1 MQVAIYINKD
11 DVRYRLELFQDENI
25 SITSSIQNVNDISK
39 VFTDYSQSFTVPA
52 TPNNNKIFAHWYE
65 NSIDDGFN
73 ANKRYD
79 AEIEISHTPFRK
91 GRIELKS
98 ANRDKGNITHYSLA
112 FYGTL
117 KSLTDKFGEDK
128 LINLTNLN
136 DIINFNY
143 SKINVVNSVVNSN
156 TLDIAFPLISSER
169 AWQYGGG
176 GVDDISTSDGSIKYT
191 ELFPAVRVR
200 KIFEAIEDKY
210 GISFVGNFLSD
221 KRFTELFLY
230 AKNSEA
236 FTFNS
241 NVLDIDLTSITGDVA
256 PNFDV
261 DLTNNTITYYGKGL
275 HRYGISFTF
284 GVTTPLPETITKLH
298 VYENGVFSQ
307 IIKIEGS
314 NRIDVAPP
322 KQIPTTYSFKL
333 ESNGVVTASSF
344 GIYVVETEADSPR
357 IRVYNATVNTSG
369 LSSSILPIVSLLPDM
384 KITDFFSGILK
395 MFNLTAYSENENVYN
410 IEPLE
415 DWYNAGKIRDITKYV
430 SLDGEITRAPFY
442 KVMNFQYEKSESLI
456 NRAFA
461 DTFQREYGDLKY
473 TFDVESDGDEYTIK
487 LPFENLMHQKFS
499 GTKLHVGYCLKSD
512 LNPYVPK
519 PILLYKYGNISTDV
533 NFYLEPDVNFSF
545 HGSART
551 SYNAFGQDLEKV
563 TNEFHT
569 LNWGLENSTL
579 LNGVVENTL
588 FSDYYLSY
596 LSNIYNRK
604 ARIIKIEGVADTYL
618 MSVLKLN
625 DRVVIRDKRYVI
637 NNIQTELNT
646 GKINL
651 ELLTDFRAI

>member
-1 MQVAIYINKD
+1 MQVAIYIYKD

-79 AEIEISHTPFRK
+79 AEIEINHTPFRK

-98 ANRDKGNITHYSLA
+98 ANRDKGNITHYSLV
-112 FYGTL
+112 FYGSL

-136 DIINFNY
+136 DLIPFTYNAT
-143 SKINVVNSVVNSN
+143 NVVNSVVNSN
-156 TLDIAFPLISSER
+156 TLDIAFPLISSEKS
-169 AWQYGGG
+169 WQYGGG
-176 GVDDISTSDGSIKYT
+176 VDDVSTSGSSIDYT

-210 GISFVGNFLSD
+210 GISFVGNFLTD

-241 NVLDIDLTSITGDVA
+241 NILDLDLTSTTGTIA

-261 DLTNNTITYYGKGL
+261 DLINNSVQFFGYGGNIN
-275 HRYGISFTF
+275 RVEFDFS
-284 GVTTPLPETITKLH
+284 VTTSLPDTISKLH
-298 VYENGVFSQ
+298 IYENGVL
-307 IIKIEGS
+307 
-314 NRIDVAPP
+314 NRIVETTGTNKISIIYYDLSTPET
-322 KQIPTTYSFKL
+322 QTPTTFTFKL

-344 GIYVVETEADSPR
+344 GIYVIEDDTPNPDL
-357 IRVYNATVNTSG
+357 IYDATVNTSG
-369 LSSSILPIVSLLPDM
+369 LASSILPIVSLLPDM

-430 SLDGEITRAPFY
+430 NLDGEITRAPFY

-461 DTFQREYGDLKY
+461 DTFQREFGDLKY

-499 GTKLHVGYCLKSD
+499 GTKLHVGYCLKLD
-512 LNPYVPK
+512 LKPYVPK

-533 NFYLEPDVNFSF
+533 NFYLE
-545 HGSART
+545 GSART
-551 SYNAFGQDLEKV
+551 SYNAFGQDIEKI
-563 TNEFHT
+563 TDEFHT

-604 ARIIKIEGVADTYL
+604 SRIIKIEGVADTYL

-651 ELLTDFRAI
+651 ELLTDFREI

>member
-1 MQVAIYINKD
+1 MQVAIYIYKD

-79 AEIEISHTPFRK
+79 AEIEINTVPFRK
-91 GRIELKS
+91 GRIELHS
-98 ANRDKGNITHYSLA
+98 ASRDNGDITHYSLV

-128 LINLTNLN
+128 LINLTNIN
-136 DIINFNY
+136 DLIVFTYNAT
-143 SKINVVNSVVNSN
+143 NVVNSVVNSN
-156 TLDIAFPLISSER
+156 TLDIAFPLISSEKS
-169 AWQYGGG
+169 WQYGG
-176 GVDDISTSDGSIKYT
+176 GVDDISTSGGSIDYT
-191 ELFPAVRVR
+191 ELFPAIRVK
-200 KIFEAIEDKY
+200 KIFQAIEEKY
-210 GISFVGNFLSD
+210 NVSFLGNFLTD

-241 NVLDIDLTSITGDVA
+241 NVLDLDLTSITGTVA
-256 PNFDV
+256 PNFNV
-261 DLTNNTITYYGKGL
+261 DLTNNTIEYYGVSGNVEHL
-275 HRYGISFTF
+275 ELVF

-298 VYENGVFSQ
+298 VYENGVLSR
-307 IIKIEGS
+307 ILEITGS
-314 NRIDVAPP
+314 NTLSIIYYDLSTPP
-322 KQIPTTYSFKL
+322 TQTPTTFSFKL
-333 ESNGVVTASSF
+333 EANGIVTASNF
-344 GIYVVETEADSPR
+344 GIYVVEDDTPNPDL
-357 IRVYNATVNTSG
+357 IYDATVNTSG
-369 LSSSILPIVSLLPDM
+369 LASSILPIVSLLTDM
-384 KITDFFSGILK
+384 KVTDFFSGILK

-415 DWYNAGKIRDITKYV
+415 DWYNAGQIRDITKYV
-430 SLDGEITRAPFY
+430 NLDGEITRAPFY
-442 KVMNFQYEKSESLI
+442 KVMNFQYEKSDSLI
-456 NRAFA
+456 NRAFF

-512 LNPYVPK
+512 LKSYVPK

-533 NFYLEPDVNFSF
+533 NFYLQGV
-545 HGSART
+545 ART
-551 SYNAFGQDLEKV
+551 SYNAFGQDIEKV
-563 TNEFHT
+563 TNEFHS

-579 LNGVVENTL
+579 LNGVIENTL

-604 ARIIKIEGVADTYL
+604 SRIIKIEGVADTYL

>member
-1 MQVAIYINKD
+1 MQVAIYIYKD
-11 DVRYRLELFQDENI
+11 NERYRLELFQDENI

-52 TPNNNKIFAHWYE
+52 TTNNNKIFAHWYE

-79 AEIEISHTPFRK
+79 AEIEINTVPFRK
-91 GRIELKS
+91 GRIELQS
-98 ANRDKGNITHYSLA
+98 ANRDNGNIMHYALV

-143 SKINVVNSVVNSN
+143 SATNVVNSVVNAN
-156 TLDIAFPLISSER
+156 TLDIAFPLISSNK
-169 AWQYGGG
+169 AWQYGG
-176 GVDDISTSDGSIKYT
+176 GVDDISTSGGSIDYR
-191 ELFPAVRVR
+191 ELFPAVRV
-200 KIFEAIEDKY
+200 KSIFQAIEEKY
-210 GISFVGNFLSD
+210 NVSFLGNFLSD
-221 KRFTELFLY
+221 KRFTELFLL
-230 AKNSEA
+230 AKNSEKLLIQS
-236 FTFNS
+236 TLS
-241 NVLDIDLTSITGDVA
+241 T
-256 PNFDV
+256 V
-261 DLTNNTITYYGKGL
+261 DLVSNTGYDRGYFTIDFTANTITYNGSLDADDYSRRL
-275 HRYGISFTF
+275 DISVNVPSETTYELQIFKDDVLFQTINGTEPTSHTIF
-284 GVTTPLPETITKLH
+284 EDIWRDDLSLGV
-298 VYENGVFSQ
+298 
-307 IIKIEGS
+307 
-314 NRIDVAPP
+314 
-322 KQIPTTYSFKL
+322 YSFKI
-333 ESNGVVTASSF
+333 SSTDIANTYIVISTTA
-344 GIYVVETEADSPR
+344 V
-357 IRVYNATVNTSG
+357 NAMWSDTLTINTSFI
-369 LSSSILPIVSLLPDM
+369 SSGKLDVTKQMPDM
-384 KITDFFSGILK
+384 KVSDFFSGILK
-395 MFNLTAYSENENVYN
+395 MFNLTAYSENENEYN

-415 DWYNAGKIRDITKYV
+415 DWYNAGVIRDITKYV
-430 SLDGEITRAPFY
+430 NLDGEITRAPFY

-456 NRAFA
+456 NRAFF
-461 DTFQREYGDLKY
+461 DTFQREFGDLKY
-473 TFDVESDGDEYTIK
+473 TFDTESDGDEYTIK

-512 LNPYVPK
+512 LKPYVPK

-533 NFYLEPDVNFSF
+533 NFYLQGV
-545 HGSART
+545 ART
-551 SYNAFGQDLEKV
+551 SYNAFGQDIEKV
-563 TNEFHT
+563 TNEFHS

-579 LNGVVENTL
+579 LNGVIENTL

-604 ARIIKIEGVADTYL
+604 SRIIKIEGVADTYL

-625 DRVVIRDKRYVI
+625 DRVFIKDKRYII

>member
-1 MQVAIYINKD
+1 MQVAIYIYKD
-11 DVRYRLELFQDENI
+11 NVRYRLELFQDENI
-25 SITSSIQNVNDISK
+25 SITSSIQNVSDISK

-79 AEIEISHTPFRK
+79 AEIEINTVPFRK
-91 GRIELKS
+91 GRIELQS
-98 ANRDKGNITHYSLA
+98 ANRDNGNITHYALV

-143 SKINVVNSVVNSN
+143 SSTNVVNSVVNAN
-156 TLDIAFPLISSER
+156 TLDIAFPLISSDK

-176 GVDDISTSDGSIKYT
+176 IDDISTSGGSIDYR
-191 ELFPAVRVR
+191 ELFPAVRV
-200 KIFEAIEDKY
+200 KSIFQAIEEKY
-210 GISFVGNFLSD
+210 NVSFLGNFLTD
-221 KRFTELFLY
+221 KRFTELFLL
-230 AKNSEA
+230 AKNSEKLLIQSTLSTVDLVSNTGYDRGY
-236 FTFNS
+236 FTIDFTANS
-241 NVLDIDLTSITGDVA
+241 IAYNGRIDGDDISARLDISINVPSETTYELQIFKGDVLFQTINGTEPTSHNIFEDFFIDDFNTGD
-256 PNFDV
+256 
-261 DLTNNTITYYGKGL
+261 
-275 HRYGISFTF
+275 
-284 GVTTPLPETITKLH
+284 
-298 VYENGVFSQ
+298 
-307 IIKIEGS
+307 
-314 NRIDVAPP
+314 
-322 KQIPTTYSFKL
+322 YSFKI
-333 ESNGVVTASSF
+333 SSTD
-344 GIYVVETEADSPR
+344 IANTYIVIST
-357 IRVYNATVNTSG
+357 ATVNAMWSDTLTINTSFI
-369 LSSSILPIVSLLPDM
+369 SSGKLDVTKQMPDM
-384 KITDFFSGILK
+384 KVSDFFSGILK
-395 MFNLTAYSENENVYN
+395 MFNLTAYSEKENEYN

-415 DWYNAGKIRDITKYV
+415 DWYNAGVIRDITKYV
-430 SLDGEITRAPFY
+430 NLDGEITRAPFY

-456 NRAFA
+456 NRAFF
-461 DTFQREYGDLKY
+461 DTFQREFGDLKY
-473 TFDVESDGDEYTIK
+473 TFDNESDGDEYTIK

-519 PILLYKYGNISTDV
+519 PILLYKYGNINTDV
-533 NFYLEPDVNFSF
+533 NFYLQGV
-545 HGSART
+545 ART
-551 SYNAFGQDLEKV
+551 SYNAFGQDIEKV
-563 TNEFHT
+563 TNEFHS

-579 LNGVVENTL
+579 LNGVIENTL

-604 ARIIKIEGVADTYL
+604 SRIIKIEGVADTYL

>member
-1 MQVAIYINKD
+1 MQVAIYIYKD

-79 AEIEISHTPFRK
+79 AEIEINHTPFRK

-98 ANRDKGNITHYSLA
+98 ANRDNGNITHYSLV

-136 DIINFNY
+136 DLIPFTYNTT
-143 SKINVVNSVVNSN
+143 NVVNSVVNAN
-156 TLDIAFPLISSER
+156 TLDIAFPLISSNK

-176 GVDDISTSDGSIKYT
+176 GVDDISTSGGSIKYT
-191 ELFPAVRVR
+191 ELFPAIRVK
-200 KIFEAIEDKY
+200 KIFQAIEEKY
-210 GISFVGNFLSD
+210 NVSFVGNFLTD

-230 AKNSEA
+230 AKNSES

-241 NVLDIDLTSITGDVA
+241 KILDLDLTSITGTIA

-261 DLTNNTITYYGKGL
+261 DLINNSVQFFGYGGNIN
-275 HRYGISFTF
+275 RVEFDFS
-284 GVTTPLPETITKLH
+284 VTTSLPDTISKLH
-298 VYENGVFSQ
+298 IYENGVL
-307 IIKIEGS
+307 
-314 NRIDVAPP
+314 NRIVETNGTNKISIIYYDLSTPET
-322 KQIPTTYSFKL
+322 QTPTTFTFKL

-344 GIYVVETEADSPR
+344 GIYVIEDDTPNPDL
-357 IRVYNATVNTSG
+357 IYDATITTSG
-369 LSSSILPIVSLLPDM
+369 LASSILPIVSLLPDM

-415 DWYNAGKIRDITKYV
+415 DWYNLGVIRDITKYV
-430 SLDGEITRAPFY
+430 NLDGEITRAPFY

-473 TFDVESDGDEYTIK
+473 TFDNESDGDEYTIK
-487 LPFENLMHQKFS
+487 VPFENLMHQKFI
-499 GTKLHVGYCLKSD
+499 GTKLHVGFCLKSD
-512 LNPYVPK
+512 LKPYVPK
-519 PILLYKYGNISTDV
+519 PILLYKYGNISTNV
-533 NFYLEPDVNFSF
+533 NFYLEGVK
-545 HGSART
+545 RT
-551 SYNAFGQDLEKV
+551 SYNAFGQDIERV
-563 TNEFHT
+563 TNDFHT

-604 ARIIKIEGVADTYL
+604 SRIIKIEGVADTYL

>member
-1 MQVAIYINKD
+1 MQVAIYIYKD
-11 DVRYRLELFQDENI
+11 GVRYRLELFQDENI
-25 SITSSIQNVNDISK
+25 TITSSIQNVNDISK

-79 AEIEISHTPFRK
+79 AEIEINTVPFRK
-91 GRIELKS
+91 GRIELQS
-98 ANRDKGNITHYSLA
+98 ANRDNGNITHYSLV

-136 DIINFNY
+136 DLIVFTYNAT
-143 SKINVVNSVVNSN
+143 NVVNSVVNSN
-156 TLDIAFPLISSER
+156 TLDIAFPLISSKK

-176 GVDDISTSDGSIKYT
+176 VDNISTLAGSIDYS
-191 ELFPAVRVR
+191 ELFPAIRLK
-200 KIFEAIEDKY
+200 KIFEAIENKY
-210 GISFVGNFLSD
+210 NVSFVGNFLSD

-236 FTFNS
+236 FSFNS
-241 NVLDIDLTSITGDVA
+241 NVLDLDLTSITGTVA

-261 DLTNNTITYYGKGL
+261 DLTNNTIEYYGAFGNTNL
-275 HRYGISFTF
+275 IQFTF
-284 GVTTPLPETITKLH
+284 GVTTSLSETITKLH
-298 VYENGVFSQ
+298 IYENGVLSRIVETTGSSTLN
-307 IIKIEGS
+307 IIYYDTSTPET
-314 NRIDVAPP
+314 
-322 KQIPTTYSFKL
+322 QLPTTFSFKL
-333 ESNGVVTASSF
+333 EANGVVTSTNL
-344 GIYVVETEADSPR
+344 GIYVIEDDTPNPDLIYDANVHT
-357 IRVYNATVNTSG
+357 NG

-384 KITDFFSGILK
+384 KVTDFFSGILK
-395 MFNLTAYSENENVYN
+395 MFNLTAYSENENEYN

-415 DWYNAGKIRDITKYV
+415 DWYNLGVIRDITKYV
-430 SLDGEITRAPFY
+430 NLDGEITRAPFY

-456 NRAFA
+456 NRAFF

-473 TFDVESDGDEYTIK
+473 TFDTESDGDEYTIK

-499 GTKLHVGYCLKSD
+499 GTKLHVGFCLKSD
-512 LNPYVPK
+512 LKPYVPK
-519 PILLYKYGNISTDV
+519 PILLYKYGNINTDV
-533 NFYLEPDVNFSF
+533 NFYLQGV
-545 HGSART
+545 ART
-551 SYNAFGQDLEKV
+551 SYNAFGQDIEKV
-563 TNEFHT
+563 TNEFHS

-579 LNGVVENTL
+579 LNGVIENTL

-604 ARIIKIEGVADTYL
+604 SRIIKIEGVADTYL

>member
-1 MQVAIYINKD
+1 MQVAIYIYKD

-79 AEIEISHTPFRK
+79 AEIEINHTPFRK
-91 GRIELKS
+91 GRIELQS
-98 ANRDKGNITHYSLA
+98 ANRDKGNITHYSLV

-136 DIINFNY
+136 DLIPFTYNAT
-143 SKINVVNSVVNSN
+143 NVVNSVVNSN
-156 TLDIAFPLISSER
+156 TLDIAFPLISSNK

-176 GVDDISTSDGSIKYT
+176 IDDISTSGGSIKYT
-191 ELFPAVRVR
+191 ELFPAIRVK
-200 KIFEAIEDKY
+200 KIFQAIEEKY
-210 GISFVGNFLSD
+210 NVSFVGNFLTD

-230 AKNSEA
+230 AKNSES

-241 NVLDIDLTSITGDVA
+241 NILDLDLTSITGTIA

-261 DLTNNTITYYGKGL
+261 DLINNSVQFFGYGGNIN
-275 HRYGISFTF
+275 RVEFDFS
-284 GVTTPLPETITKLH
+284 VTTSLPDTISKLH
-298 VYENGVFSQ
+298 IYENGVL
-307 IIKIEGS
+307 
-314 NRIDVAPP
+314 NRIVETTGTNKISIIYYDLSTPET
-322 KQIPTTYSFKL
+322 QTPTTFTFKL

-344 GIYVVETEADSPR
+344 GIYVIEDDTPNPDL
-357 IRVYNATVNTSG
+357 IYDATITTSG
-369 LSSSILPIVSLLPDM
+369 LASSILPIVSLLPDI
-384 KITDFFSGILK
+384 KISDFFSGILK

-415 DWYNAGKIRDITKYV
+415 DWYNAGTIRDITKYV
-430 SLDGEITRAPFY
+430 NLDGEITRAPFY

-456 NRAFA
+456 NRAFF

-473 TFDVESDGDEYTIK
+473 TFDNESDGDEYTIK
-487 LPFENLMHQKFS
+487 VPFENLMHQKFI
-499 GTKLHVGYCLKSD
+499 GTKLHVGFCLKSD
-512 LNPYVPK
+512 LKPYVAK
-519 PILLYKYGNISTDV
+519 PILLYKYGNISTNV
-533 NFYLEPDVNFSF
+533 NFYLEGVK
-545 HGSART
+545 RT
-551 SYNAFGQDLEKV
+551 SYNAFGQDIEKV
-563 TNEFHT
+563 TNEFHS

-651 ELLTDFRAI
+651 ELLTDFRAL

>member
-1 MQVAIYINKD
+1 MQVAIYIYKD
-11 DVRYRLELFQDENI
+11 NERYRLELFQDENI

-79 AEIEISHTPFRK
+79 AEIEINTVPFRK
-91 GRIELKS
+91 GRIELQS
-98 ANRDKGNITHYSLA
+98 ANRDNGNITHYALV

-128 LINLTNLN
+128 LTDLAEIDDLEFTYNA
-136 DIINFNY
+136 
-143 SKINVVNSVVNSN
+143 SNVVNNIVNSN
-156 TLDIAFPLISSER
+156 TLDIAFPLISSQR

-176 GVDDISTSDGSIKYT
+176 GVNDISTSGGSINYN
-191 ELFPAVRVR
+191 EIFPALKVKR
-200 KIFEAIEDKY
+200 IFQAIEERY
-210 GISFVGNFLSD
+210 NVSFLGNFLDD
-221 KRFTELFLY
+221 KRFTELFLLC
-230 AKNSEA
+230 KNSEKFQLFA
-236 FTFNS
+236 KS
-241 NVLDIDLTSITGDVA
+241 NFLNLTSYTENGTNAYIAVNTDTDEIIIPYFENTTLMKISATILSEGDWELTVYKDDIEFKKISGSG
-256 PNFDV
+256 NFDSLIFSYNE
-261 DLTNNTITYYGKGL
+261 DNHINYYKFK
-275 HRYGISFTF
+275 FT
-284 GVTTPLPETITKLH
+284 TTDFATTS
-298 VYENGVFSQ
+298 V
-307 IIKIEGS
+307 IIKADLILS
-314 NRIDVAPP
+314 DS
-322 KQIPTTYSFKL
+322 TF
-333 ESNGVVTASSF
+333 SSV
-344 GIYVVETEADSPR
+344 I
-357 IRVYNATVNTSG
+357 VNTSIE
-369 LSSSILPIVSLLPDM
+369 LSGVIDIKRYLPDM
-384 KITDFFSGILK
+384 KISDFFSGVLK
-395 MFNLTAYSENENVYN
+395 MFNLTAYSENENEYN

-415 DWYNAGKIRDITKYV
+415 DWYNAGVIRDITKYV
-430 SLDGEITRAPFY
+430 NLDGEITRAPFY

-456 NRAFA
+456 NRAFF
-461 DTFQREYGDLKY
+461 DTFQREFGDLKY
-473 TFDVESDGDEYTIK
+473 TFDNESDGDEYTIK

-512 LNPYVPK
+512 LKPYVPK
-519 PILLYKYGNISTDV
+519 PILLYKYGNINTDV
-533 NFYLEPDVNFSF
+533 NFYLQGV
-545 HGSART
+545 ART
-551 SYNAFGQDLEKV
+551 SYNAFGQDIEKI
-563 TNEFHT
+563 TNDFHT

-579 LNGVVENTL
+579 LNGVIENTL

-604 ARIIKIEGVADTYL
+604 SRIIKIEGVADTYL

>member
-1 MQVAIYINKD
+1 MQVAIYIYKD
-11 DVRYRLELFQDENI
+11 NERSRLELFQDENI
-25 SITSSIQNVNDISK
+25 SITSSIQNVSDISK

-79 AEIEISHTPFRK
+79 AEIEINTVPFRK
-91 GRIELKS
+91 GRIELQS
-98 ANRDKGNITHYSLA
+98 ANRDNGNITHYALV

-143 SKINVVNSVVNSN
+143 SSTNVVNSVLNSN
-156 TLDIAFPLISSER
+156 TLDIAFPLISSNK
-169 AWQYGGG
+169 AWQYGG
-176 GVDDISTSDGSIKYT
+176 GVDDISTSGGSIDYR
-191 ELFPAVRVR
+191 ELFPAVRV
-200 KIFEAIEDKY
+200 KSIFEAIEEKY
-210 GISFVGNFLSD
+210 NVSFLGNFLSD
-221 KRFTELFLY
+221 KRFTELFLL
-230 AKNSEA
+230 AKNSEKLLIQS
-236 FTFNS
+236 TLS
-241 NVLDIDLTSITGDVA
+241 T
-256 PNFDV
+256 V
-261 DLTNNTITYYGKGL
+261 DLVSNTGYDRGYFTVDFTANTITYNGSLDADDYSRKL
-275 HRYGISFTF
+275 DISVNVPSETTYELQIFKDDVLFQTINGTEPTSHTIF
-284 GVTTPLPETITKLH
+284 EDIWRDDLSLGV
-298 VYENGVFSQ
+298 
-307 IIKIEGS
+307 
-314 NRIDVAPP
+314 
-322 KQIPTTYSFKL
+322 YSFKI
-333 ESNGVVTASSF
+333 SSTDIANTYIVISTAA
-344 GIYVVETEADSPR
+344 V
-357 IRVYNATVNTSG
+357 NAMWSDTLTINTSFI
-369 LSSSILPIVSLLPDM
+369 SSGKLDVTKQMPDM
-384 KITDFFSGILK
+384 KISDFFSGILK
-395 MFNLTAYSENENVYN
+395 MFNLTAYSENENEYN

-415 DWYNAGKIRDITKYV
+415 DWYNEGEIRDITKYV
-430 SLDGEITRAPFY
+430 NLDGEITRAPFY
-442 KVMNFQYEKSESLI
+442 KVINFQYEKSESLI
-456 NRAFA
+456 NRAFF

-473 TFDVESDGDEYTIK
+473 TFDTESDGDEYTIK

-512 LNPYVPK
+512 LKPYVPK
-519 PILLYKYGNISTDV
+519 PILLYKFGNISTDV
-533 NFYLEPDVNFSF
+533 NFYLQGV
-545 HGSART
+545 ACT
-551 SYNAFGQDLEKV
+551 SYNAFGQDIEKV
-563 TNEFHT
+563 TNEFHS

-579 LNGVVENTL
+579 LNGVIENTL

-604 ARIIKIEGVADTYL
+604 SRIIKIEGVADTYL

>member
-1 MQVAIYINKD
+1 MQVAIYIYKD

-79 AEIEISHTPFRK
+79 AEIEINMVPFRK
-91 GRIELKS
+91 GRIELQS
-98 ANRDKGNITHYSLA
+98 ANRDNGNITHYSLV

-136 DIINFNY
+136 DIIDFDY
-143 SKINVVNSVVNSN
+143 SSTNVVNSVVNTN
-156 TLDIAFPLISSER
+156 TDNIAFPLISSNK

-176 GVDDISTSDGSIKYT
+176 IDDISTSGGSIDYR
-191 ELFPAVRVR
+191 ELFPAVRV
-200 KIFEAIEDKY
+200 KSIFQAIEEKY
-210 GISFVGNFLSD
+210 NVSFLGNFLSD
-221 KRFTELFLY
+221 KRFTELFIL
-230 AKNSEA
+230 AKNSEKLLIQS
-236 FTFNS
+236 TLS
-241 NVLDIDLTSITGDVA
+241 T
-256 PNFDV
+256 V
-261 DLTNNTITYYGKGL
+261 DLVSNTGYDRGYFTVDFTANTITYNGSLDADDYSRRLDVSVNVPSETTYELQIFKDGVLFQTINGTGPTS
-275 HRYGISFTF
+275 HTIFEDIWRDDISI
-284 GVTTPLPETITKLH
+284 GV
-298 VYENGVFSQ
+298 
-307 IIKIEGS
+307 
-314 NRIDVAPP
+314 
-322 KQIPTTYSFKL
+322 YSFKI
-333 ESNGVVTASSF
+333 SSTD
-344 GIYVVETEADSPR
+344 IA
-357 IRVYNATVNTSG
+357 NTS
-369 LSSSILPIVSLLPDM
+369 IVISTTSVNAMWTDTLTINTSFIASGKLDVTKQMPDM
-384 KITDFFSGILK
+384 KISDFFSGVLK
-395 MFNLTAYSENENVYN
+395 MFNLTAYSENENEYN

-415 DWYNAGKIRDITKYV
+415 DWYNAGQIRDITKYV
-430 SLDGEITRAPFY
+430 NLDGEITRAPFY

-456 NRAFA
+456 NRAFF
-461 DTFQREYGDLKY
+461 DTFQREFGDLKY

-512 LNPYVPK
+512 LKPYVPK
-519 PILLYKYGNISTDV
+519 PILLYKYGNINTDV
-533 NFYLEPDVNFSF
+533 NFYLEGV
-545 HGSART
+545 ART
-551 SYNAFGQDLEKV
+551 SYNAFGQDIEKV
-563 TNEFHT
+563 TDEFHT

-579 LNGVVENTL
+579 LNGVIENTL

-604 ARIIKIEGVADTYL
+604 SRIIKIEGVADTYL

>member
-1 MQVAIYINKD
+1 MQVAIYIYKD

-79 AEIEISHTPFRK
+79 AEIEINTIPFRK
-91 GRIELKS
+91 GRIELQS
-98 ANRDKGNITHYSLA
+98 ANRDKGNITHYSLV

-136 DIINFNY
+136 DIINFTY
-143 SKINVVNSVVNSN
+143 SATNVVSSVVNSN
-156 TLDIAFPLISSER
+156 TDDIAFPLISSNK

-176 GVDDISTSDGSIKYT
+176 IDDISTSGGSIDYR
-191 ELFPAVRVR
+191 ELFPAVRV
-200 KIFEAIEDKY
+200 KSIFQAIEEKY
-210 GISFVGNFLSD
+210 NVSFLGNFLTD
-221 KRFTELFLY
+221 KRFTELFLL
-230 AKNSEA
+230 AKNSEKLLIQS
-236 FTFNS
+236 TLSTVDLVS
-241 NVLDIDLTSITGDVA
+241 NTGYDRGYFSIDLTA
-256 PNFDV
+256 
-261 DLTNNTITYYGKGL
+261 NTITY
-275 HRYGISFTF
+275 
-284 GVTTPLPETITKLH
+284 
-298 VYENGVFSQ
+298 NG
-307 IIKIEGS
+307 
-314 NRIDVAPP
+314 RIDGDDISARLDISVNVPSETTYEL
-322 KQIPTTYSFKL
+322 QIFKGDNLFQTINGTEPTFYTIFEDFFIDDFNTGDYSFKI
-333 ESNGVVTASSF
+333 SSTDIANTYIVISTAA
-344 GIYVVETEADSPR
+344 V
-357 IRVYNATVNTSG
+357 NAMWSDTLTINTSFI
-369 LSSSILPIVSLLPDM
+369 SSGTLDVTKQMPDM
-384 KITDFFSGILK
+384 KISDFFSGILK
-395 MFNLTAYSENENVYN
+395 MFNLTAYSENENEYN

-415 DWYNAGKIRDITKYV
+415 DWYNAGIIRDITKYV
-430 SLDGEITRAPFY
+430 NLDGEITRAPFY

-456 NRAFA
+456 NRAFF

-512 LNPYVPK
+512 LKPYVPK
-519 PILLYKYGNISTDV
+519 PILLYKYGNINTDV
-533 NFYLEPDVNFSF
+533 NFYLQGV
-545 HGSART
+545 ART
-551 SYNAFGQDLEKV
+551 SYNAFGQDIEKV
-563 TNEFHT
+563 TNEFHS

-604 ARIIKIEGVADTYL
+604 SRIIKIEGVADTYL

>member
-1 MQVAIYINKD
+1 MQVAIYIYKD
-11 DVRYRLELFQDENI
+11 NERYRLELFQDENI

-79 AEIEISHTPFRK
+79 AEIEINTVPFRK
-91 GRIELKS
+91 GRIELQS
-98 ANRDKGNITHYSLA
+98 ANRDNGNITHYSLV

-117 KSLTDKFGEDK
+117 KSLTDKFSEDK
-128 LINLTNLN
+128 LINLTNIN
-136 DIINFNY
+136 DLIVFTYNAT
-143 SKINVVNSVVNSN
+143 NVVNSVVNSN
-156 TLDIAFPLISSER
+156 TLDIAFPLISSKK
-169 AWQYGGG
+169 AWQYGG
-176 GVDDISTSDGSIKYT
+176 GVDDISTSGGSIDYT
-191 ELFPAVRVR
+191 ELFPAIRVN
-200 KIFEAIEDKY
+200 KIFEAIENKY
-210 GISFVGNFLSD
+210 NVSFLGNFLSD

-236 FTFNS
+236 FSFNS
-241 NVLDIDLTSITGDVA
+241 NVLDLDLTSISGTVA

-261 DLTNNTITYYGKGL
+261 DLTNNTIEYYGAFGNTNL
-275 HRYGISFTF
+275 IQFTF
-284 GVTTPLPETITKLH
+284 GVTTSLSETITKLH
-298 VYENGVFSQ
+298 IYENGVLSRIVETTGSSTLN
-307 IIKIEGS
+307 IIYYDTSTPET
-314 NRIDVAPP
+314 
-322 KQIPTTYSFKL
+322 QIPTTFSFKL
-333 ESNGVVTASSF
+333 EANGVVTASNF
-344 GIYVVETEADSPR
+344 GIYVVEDDTPNPDL
-357 IRVYNATVNTSG
+357 IYDATVNTSG
-369 LSSSILPIVSLLPDM
+369 LASSILPIVSLLPDM
-384 KITDFFSGILK
+384 KVTDFFSGILK
-395 MFNLTAYSENENVYN
+395 MFNLTAYSENENEYN

-415 DWYNAGKIRDITKYV
+415 DWYNAGQIRDITKYV
-430 SLDGEITRAPFY
+430 NLDGEIKRAPFY

-456 NRAFA
+456 NRAFF

-473 TFDVESDGDEYTIK
+473 TFDNESDGDEYTIK

-512 LNPYVPK
+512 LKPYMPK

-533 NFYLEPDVNFSF
+533 NFYLQ
-545 HGSART
+545 GIART
-551 SYNAFGQDLEKV
+551 SYNAFGQDIEKV
-563 TNEFHT
+563 TNEFHS

-579 LNGVVENTL
+579 LNGVIENTL
-588 FSDYYLSY
+588 FSDYYISY

-604 ARIIKIEGVADTYL
+604 SRIIKIEGVADTYL

>member
-1 MQVAIYINKD
+1 MQVAIYIYKD
-11 DVRYRLELFQDENI
+11 NERYRLELFQDENI

-39 VFTDYSQSFTVPA
+39 VFTDYSQSFTIPA

-79 AEIEISHTPFRK
+79 AEIEINTIPFRK
-91 GRIELKS
+91 GRIELQS
-98 ANRDKGNITHYSLA
+98 ANRDNGNITHYSLV

-136 DIINFNY
+136 DLISFTYNA
-143 SKINVVNSVVNSN
+143 SSVVNSVVNSN
-156 TLDIAFPLISSER
+156 TDDVAFPLISSDKS
-169 AWQYGGG
+169 WQYGGG
-176 GVDDISTSDGSIKYT
+176 GANDISTSGGSIYYG
-191 ELFPAVRVR
+191 ELFPAVRV
-200 KIFEAIEDKY
+200 KSIFEAIEDKY
-210 GISFVGNFLSD
+210 NVSFLGSFLTD

-230 AKNSEA
+230 CKNSDKFSFFAE
-236 FTFNS
+236 
-241 NVLDIDLTSITGDVA
+241 L
-256 PNFDV
+256 
-261 DLTNNTITYYGKGL
+261 NTIDFISSQNVGDTGL
-275 HRYGISFTF
+275 IFVSTLSNSIAFENDNSVNNSELEVYI
-284 GVTTPLPETITKLH
+284 TTTENDIEWVLH
-298 VYENGVFSQ
+298 VYKNGEFLQEHKGQGTRSILVFSARNN
-307 IIKIEGS
+307 S
-314 NRIDVAPP
+314 NFG
-322 KQIPTTYSFKL
+322 TYSFKFST
-333 ESNGVVTASSF
+333 SNYAGTTISINGTSETKVLSQSVNITTSLVTSNKLNIF
-344 GIYVVETEADSPR
+344 RYM
-357 IRVYNATVNTSG
+357 
-369 LSSSILPIVSLLPDM
+369 PDM
-384 KITDFFSGILK
+384 KVSDFFSGVLK
-395 MFNLTAYSENENVYN
+395 MFNLTAYSENENEYN

-415 DWYNAGKIRDITKYV
+415 DWYNAGVIRDITKYV
-430 SLDGEITRAPFY
+430 NLDGEITRAPFY

-456 NRAFA
+456 NRAFF

-473 TFDVESDGDEYTIK
+473 TFDNESDGDEYTIK

-512 LNPYVPK
+512 LKPYVPK
-519 PILLYKYGNISTDV
+519 PILLYKYGNINTDV
-533 NFYLEPDVNFSF
+533 NFYLQGV
-545 HGSART
+545 ART
-551 SYNAFGQDLEKV
+551 SYNAFGQDIEKV
-563 TNEFHT
+563 TNEFHS

-579 LNGVVENTL
+579 LNGVIENTL

-604 ARIIKIEGVADTYL
+604 SRIIKIEGVANTYL

>member
-1 MQVAIYINKD
+1 MQVAIYIYKD

-65 NSIDDGFN
+65 NSIDNGFN

-79 AEIEISHTPFRK
+79 AEIEINTVPFRK
-91 GRIELKS
+91 GRIELQS
-98 ANRDKGNITHYSLA
+98 ANRDKGVITHYSLV

-136 DIINFNY
+136 DLIPFTYNA
-143 SKINVVNSVVNSN
+143 SNVVNSVVNSN

-176 GVDDISTSDGSIKYT
+176 GVDDISTSAGKIDYR

-200 KIFEAIEDKY
+200 SIFEAIEEKY
-210 GISFVGNFLSD
+210 NVSFVGNFLTD
-221 KRFTELFLY
+221 KRFTELFLL
-230 AKNSEA
+230 AKNSEKLLIQS
-236 FTFNS
+236 TLS
-241 NVLDIDLTSITGDVA
+241 T
-256 PNFDV
+256 V
-261 DLTNNTITYYGKGL
+261 DLVSNTGYDRGYFTIDFTANTITYNGSL
-275 HRYGISFTF
+275 DVDDISAIIYIS
-284 GVTTPLPETITKLH
+284 VNVPSKTTYELQIFKDDVLLNSITGN
-298 VYENGVFSQ
+298 E
-307 IIKIEGS
+307 
-314 NRIDVAPP
+314 
-322 KQIPTTYSFKL
+322 PTTYTIFEDIRRYDYGIDYDYSIGVYSFKI
-333 ESNGVVTASSF
+333 SSTDIANTNIVISTAAVNPKWTDALT
-344 GIYVVETEADSPR
+344 I
-357 IRVYNATVNTSG
+357 NTSFI
-369 LSSSILPIVSLLPDM
+369 SSGTLDISKQMPDM
-384 KITDFFSGILK
+384 KISDFFSGILK
-395 MFNLTAYSENENVYN
+395 MFNLTAYSENENEYN
-410 IEPLE
+410 VEPLE
-415 DWYNAGKIRDITKYV
+415 NWYNAGVIRDITKYV
-430 SLDGEITRAPFY
+430 SLDGEISRAPFY

-456 NRAFA
+456 NRAFF
-461 DTFQREYGDLKY
+461 DTFQHEFGDLKY

-512 LNPYVPK
+512 LKPYVPK
-519 PILLYKYGNISTDV
+519 PILLYKYGNINTGV
-533 NFYLEPDVNFSF
+533 NFYLE
-545 HGSART
+545 GSSRT
-551 SYNAFGQDLEKV
+551 SYNAFGQDIERV

-625 DRVVIRDKRYVI
+625 DRVFIRDKRYVI
-637 NNIQTELNT
+637 NNLQTELNT

>member
-1 MQVAIYINKD
+1 MQVAIYIYKD

-65 NSIDDGFN
+65 NSIDNGFN

-79 AEIEISHTPFRK
+79 AEIEINHTPFRK
-91 GRIELKS
+91 GRIELQS
-98 ANRDKGNITHYSLA
+98 ANRDNGNITHYSLV
-112 FYGTL
+112 FYGSL

-143 SKINVVNSVVNSN
+143 SATNVVNSVVNAN
-156 TLDIAFPLISSER
+156 TLDIAFPLISSNK

-176 GVDDISTSDGSIKYT
+176 IDDISTSGGSIDYR
-191 ELFPAVRVR
+191 ELFPAVRVN
-200 KIFEAIEDKY
+200 KIFEAIENKY

-221 KRFTELFLY
+221 KRFTELFLL
-230 AKNSEA
+230 AKNSEKLLIQS
-236 FTFNS
+236 TLS
-241 NVLDIDLTSITGDVA
+241 T
-256 PNFDV
+256 V
-261 DLTNNTITYYGKGL
+261 DLVSSTGYDRGFFRVDLIDDKITYYGSLDTDDTSARLDISINVPSGTTYELQIFKDGVL
-275 HRYGISFTF
+275 FQTINGTEPTFYNIFEDYLIDERYTG
-284 GVTTPLPETITKLH
+284 
-298 VYENGVFSQ
+298 
-307 IIKIEGS
+307 
-314 NRIDVAPP
+314 D
-322 KQIPTTYSFKL
+322 YSFKISSTDIANTL
-333 ESNGVVTASSF
+333 VVIYTAS
-344 GIYVVETEADSPR
+344 GNVIWPDTLT
-357 IRVYNATVNTSG
+357 INTSFI
-369 LSSSILPIVSLLPDM
+369 SSGKLDVTKQMPDM
-384 KITDFFSGILK
+384 KISDFFSGVLK
-395 MFNLTAYSENENVYN
+395 MFNLTAYSENENEYN

-415 DWYNAGKIRDITKYV
+415 DWYNAGTIRDITKYV
-430 SLDGEITRAPFY
+430 NLDGEITRAPFY

-456 NRAFA
+456 NRAFF

-487 LPFENLMHQKFS
+487 VPFENLMHQKFS
-499 GTKLHVGYCLKSD
+499 CTKLHVGYCLKLD
-512 LNPYVPK
+512 LKPYMPK
-519 PILLYKYGNISTDV
+519 PILLYKYGNINTSV
-533 NFYLEPDVNFSF
+533 NFYLQGV
-545 HGSART
+545 ART
-551 SYNAFGQDLEKV
+551 SYNAFGQDIEKV
-563 TNEFHT
+563 TNEFHS

-604 ARIIKIEGVADTYL
+604 SRIIKIEGVADTYL

>member
-1 MQVAIYINKD
+1 MQVAIYIYKD

-79 AEIEISHTPFRK
+79 AEIEINTIPFRK
-91 GRIELKS
+91 GRIELQS
-98 ANRDKGNITHYSLA
+98 ANRDNGNITHYSLV

-128 LINLTNLN
+128 LINLTNIN
-136 DIINFNY
+136 DLIVFTYNAT
-143 SKINVVNSVVNSN
+143 NVVNSVVNSN
-156 TLDIAFPLISSER
+156 TDDIAFPLISSDKS
-169 AWQYGGG
+169 WQYGGG
-176 GVDDISTSDGSIKYT
+176 VDDVSTSGGSIKYT
-191 ELFPAVRVR
+191 ELFPAVRIK
-200 KIFEAIEDKY
+200 KIFKAIENKY
-210 GISFVGNFLSD
+210 NVSFVGNFLTD

-236 FTFNS
+236 FTFKS

-256 PNFDV
+256 PCFNV
-261 DLTNNTITYYGKGL
+261 NLNNNTITFYGPGL
-275 HRYGISFTF
+275 HMVNISFNF

-298 VYENGVFSQ
+298 VYENRVLSQ

-314 NRIDVAPP
+314 NRIDVALP

-344 GIYVVETEADSPR
+344 GIYVMDTEAVSPS
-357 IRVYNATVNTSG
+357 IRFYSATVNTSG
-369 LSSSILPIVSLLPDM
+369 LASSILPIVSLLPDM

-395 MFNLTAYSENENVYN
+395 MFNLTAYSENENIYN

-415 DWYNAGKIRDITKYV
+415 DWYNAGEIRDITKYV
-430 SLDGEITRAPFY
+430 NLDGEITRAPFY

-461 DTFQREYGDLKY
+461 DNFQREFGDLKY

-487 LPFENLMHQKFS
+487 VPFENLMHQKFS

-512 LNPYVPK
+512 LKPYVPK
-519 PILLYKYGNISTDV
+519 PILLYKYGNISTNV
-533 NFYLEPDVNFSF
+533 NFYLEGVK
-545 HGSART
+545 RT
-551 SYNAFGQDLEKV
+551 SYNAFGQDIEKV
-563 TNEFHT
+563 TDEFHT

-604 ARIIKIEGVADTYL
+604 SRIIKIEGVADTYL

>member
-1 MQVAIYINKD
+1 MQVAIYIYKD

-52 TPNNNKIFAHWYE
+52 TPNNNKIFKHWYE
-65 NSIDDGFN
+65 NDIDNGFN

-79 AEIEISHTPFRK
+79 AEIEINHTPFRK
-91 GRIELKS
+91 GRIELQS
-98 ANRDKGNITHYSLA
+98 ANRDKGVITHYSLV
-112 FYGTL
+112 FYGSL

-136 DIINFNY
+136 DLIPFTYNAT
-143 SKINVVNSVVNSN
+143 NVVNSVVNSN
-156 TLDIAFPLISSER
+156 TLDIAFPLISSQK

-176 GVDDISTSDGSIKYT
+176 VDDVSTSAGKIDYR

-200 KIFEAIEDKY
+200 SIFEAIEEKY
-210 GISFVGNFLSD
+210 NVSFIGNFLTD

-230 AKNSEA
+230 AKNSEKLLIQS
-236 FTFNS
+236 TLS
-241 NVLDIDLTSITGDVA
+241 T
-256 PNFDV
+256 V
-261 DLTNNTITYYGKGL
+261 DLISNTGSDRGYFTVDFTENTVTYNGHLEEDDYGRILDVLITVPDNTTYELQIFKDGDLIQTINSTETTSYRIVSDFGTDDI
-275 HRYGISFTF
+275 GI
-284 GVTTPLPETITKLH
+284 G
-298 VYENGVFSQ
+298 
-307 IIKIEGS
+307 
-314 NRIDVAPP
+314 
-322 KQIPTTYSFKL
+322 TYSFKISSTDFANTL
-333 ESNGVVTASSF
+333 VVIS
-344 GIYVVETEADSPR
+344 TEA
-357 IRVYNATVNTSG
+357 VNAMWTDVMTISTLLTPSG
-369 LSSSILPIVSLLPDM
+369 TLDIAKQMPDIKVS
-384 KITDFFSGILK
+384 DFFSGILK
-395 MFNLTAYSENENVYN
+395 MFNLTAYSENENEYN

-415 DWYNAGKIRDITKYV
+415 DWYNEGQIRDITKYV
-430 SLDGEITRAPFY
+430 NLDGEITRAPFY

-487 LPFENLMHQKFS
+487 VPFENLMHQKFS

-512 LNPYVPK
+512 LKPYVPK
-519 PILLYKYGNISTDV
+519 PILLYKYGNINTDV
-533 NFYLEPDVNFSF
+533 NFYLE
-545 HGSART
+545 GSART
-551 SYNAFGQDLEKV
+551 SYNAFGQDIERV

-637 NNIQTELNT
+637 NNMQTELNT